1 MVAVLERLPIDD
13 GTAWELGCHY
23 ERFGAKAA
31 IGIRTDFRKAGESH
45 ESKVNLMVGFSCKTV
60 VATPE
65 DLVSELKE
73 MLD

>member
-1 MVAVLERLPIDD
+1 MDD

-23 ERFGAKAA
+23 ERFGTKAA

-45 ESKVNLMVGFSCKTV
+45 ESKVNLMVEFSCRNV

-65 DLVSELKE
+65 DLISELNEALEELSK
-73 MLD
+73 